1 MKRHLDRWTPTH
13 HNATYPRV
21 TRNSQTNFATSSF
34 WLQDA
39 SYVRLKNI
47 TLGYNVPQAITKKLG
62 IDRVKVYLSGENLLT
77 FDHLDGID
85 PESPSD
91 TRGNFYSN
99 IKKVTLGL
107 KVTF

>member
-1 MKRHLDRWTPTH
+1 MSLSPSVKFLYLISPSCSPPVRLGP
-13 HNATYPRV
+13 AA
-21 TRNSQTNFATSSF
+21 SSSF